1 MSERAAEASGE
12 TGKADAGARARSRA
26 GHVGASGEMRRA
38 AEFAAETEPDAR
50 GAGQSGGMRRG
61 GPGIAREAAADVEQ
75 GARGAGHLAANA
87 EALGV
92 PARDLGDG
100 GETLRDVG
108 EFGLIDRVARHCA
121 QSPTVLL
128 GPGDDAA
135 VIAAPDGRVVA
146 STDLLLEGRHFR
158 TDWSTAYQVG
168 RKAAAQNLADIAA
181 MGAVPTA
188 LLVGLA
194 APASLPV
201 TWARE
206 LAAGLADECALVG
219 VSVAGGDTTRAETIM
234 IAVTALGDLRGRA
247 PLTRSGA
254 HPGDK
259 VAVVGELGWSACG
272 YTLLA
277 TGSDGPEK
285 AFLRHRMPEPPYAQ
299 GPLAAEVGATA
310 MIDVSDGL
318 LADLGHIARESDVG
332 IDLEPEAFAIPDE
345 MRAVADRLGIDP
357 LGWILTGGED
367 HALAACYPAAV
378 DVPQGWT
385 VIGTV
390 AKRSAD
396 HAAPRITVAGM
407 AWRGSQ
413 GWDHFA

>member
-1 MSERAAEASGE
+1 MSERTAEESGE
-12 TGKADAGARARSRA
+12 TGKADAGTGSGA
-26 GHVGASGEMRRA
+26 GDVGASGEMGRKA
-38 AEFAAETEPDAR
+38 GFGVGIAPD
-50 GAGQSGGMRRG
+50 SGGRS
-61 GPGIAREAAADVEQ
+61 AAS
-75 GARGAGHLAANA
+75 AGNDH
-87 EALGV
+87 
-92 PARDLGDG
+92 
-100 GETLRDVG
+100 ETLHDVG
-108 EFGLIDRVARHCA
+108 EFGLIDRVARQSV
-121 QSPTVLL
+121 QSPAVLL

-146 STDLLLEGRHFR
+146 STDLLLQGRHFR

-194 APASLPV
+194 APGDLPV

-259 VAVVGELGWSACG
+259 VAIFGELGWSACG
-272 YTLLA
+272 YELLA
-277 TGSDGPEK
+277 TGTSGPEK
-285 AFLRHRMPEPPYAQ
+285 AFSRHRMPEPPYAQ
-299 GPLAAEVGATA
+299 GPVAADAGATA

-318 LADLGHIARESDVG
+318 LADLGHIARESEVG
-332 IDLEPEAFAIPDE
+332 IDVEPDAFAIPDE
-345 MRAVADRLGIDP
+345 MRAVADRLGTDP

-367 HALAACYPAAV
+367 HALAACYPAAA
-378 DVPQGWT
+378 DVPPGWT

-396 HAAPRITVAGM
+396 QSAPRVTVAGE

>member
-1 MSERAAEASGE
+1 MSERTAEESGE
-12 TGKADAGARARSRA
+12 TGKADAAARDGAGRL
-26 GHVGASGEMRRA
+26 GASGEM
-38 AEFAAETEPDAR
+38 AR
-50 GAGQSGGMRRG
+50 KAGSGVG
-61 GPGIAREAAADVEQ
+61 AAAD
-75 GARGAGHLAANA
+75 GGGRAAA
-87 EALGV
+87 S
-92 PARDLGDG
+92 DG
-100 GETLRDVG
+100 NGRETLRDVG
-108 EFGLIDRVARHCA
+108 EFGLIDRVARQAA

-146 STDLLLEGRHFR
+146 STDLLLQGRHFR

-188 LLVGLA
+188 LLVGFA
-194 APASLPV
+194 APAELPV

-219 VSVAGGDTTRAETIM
+219 VCVAGGDTTRAETIM

-259 VAVVGELGWSACG
+259 VAIAGELGWSACG
-272 YTLLA
+272 YELLA
-277 TGSDGPEK
+277 TGAVGPEK
-285 AFLRHRMPEPPYAQ
+285 ALSRHRMPEPPYAQ
-299 GPLAAEVGATA
+299 GPIAAEAGATA

-318 LADLGHIARESDVG
+318 LADLGHIARESEVG
-332 IDLEPEAFAIPDE
+332 IDVEPDAFAIPDE

-357 LGWILTGGED
+357 LSWILTGGED
-367 HALAACYPAAV
+367 HALAACYPAAA
-378 DVPQGWT
+378 DVPPGWT

-396 HAAPRITVAGM
+396 QSAPRVTVAGV
-407 AWRGSQ
+407 AWSGSQ
-413 GWDHFA
+413 GWDHFV

>member
-1 MSERAAEASGE
+1 MSERAAEQSGE
-12 TGKADAGARARSRA
+12 TGKADAPHRVAAGGETSRA
-26 GHVGASGEMRRA
+26 QV
-38 AEFAAETEPDAR
+38 PDAR
-50 GAGQSGGMRRG
+50 HV
-61 GPGIAREAAADVEQ
+61 PETLDEVEESR
-75 GARGAGHLAANA
+75 ARGLGNRHAPETPREDGESRAR
-87 EALGV
+87 ALGE
-92 PARDLGDG
+92 PLAS
-100 GETLRDVG
+100 ETLLDVG
-108 EFGLIDRVARHCA
+108 EFGLIDRVARQAA

-135 VIAAPDGRVVA
+135 VVAAPDGRVVA

-188 LLVGLA
+188 LLIGLA
-194 APASLPV
+194 APADLPV

-206 LAAGLADECALVG
+206 LAAGLADEGALVG

-234 IAVTALGDLRGRA
+234 VAVTALGDLRGRA
-247 PLTRSGA
+247 PVTRSGA

-272 YTLLA
+272 YQLLSMRA
-277 TGSDGPEK
+277 DGTEAALGTAESFPGSEL
-285 AFLRHRMPEPPYAQ
+285 ALARHRVPEPPYAQ
-299 GPLAAEVGATA
+299 GPIAADAGATA

-332 IDLEPEAFAIPDE
+332 IDVEPEAFAIPE
-345 MRAVADRLGIDP
+345 ALRATADRLGIDP
-357 LGWILTGGED
+357 LSWILTGGED
-367 HALAACYPAAV
+367 HALAACYPAAA
-378 DVPQGWT
+378 DVPPGWT

-390 AKRSAD
+390 TKRSAD
-396 HAAPRITVAGM
+396 QSAPRVTVAGK
-407 AWRGSQ
+407 AWSGKQ

>member
-1 MSERAAEASGE
+1 M
-12 TGKADAGARARSRA
+12 GA
-26 GHVGASGEMRRA
+26 
-38 AEFAAETEPDAR
+38 
-50 GAGQSGGMRRG
+50 
-61 GPGIAREAAADVEQ
+61 
-75 GARGAGHLAANA
+75 
-87 EALGV
+87 
-92 PARDLGDG
+92 PARDVGDS

-108 EFGLIDRVARHCA
+108 EFGLIDRVARHSV

-194 APASLPV
+194 APADLTV

-206 LAAGLADECALVG
+206 LVAGLADECALVG

-272 YTLLA
+272 YALLA
-277 TGSDGPEK
+277 NGSSGPEK
-285 AFLRHRMPEPPYAQ
+285 AFSRHRMPEPPYAQ
-299 GPLAAEVGATA
+299 GPLAAEAGATA

-332 IDLEPEAFAIPDE
+332 IDLEPEAFPIPDE

-357 LGWILTGGED
+357 LSWILTGGED
-367 HALAACYPAAV
+367 HALAACYPAAA
-378 DVPQGWT
+378 DVPPGWT

-396 HAAPRITVAGM
+396 HAAPRITVAGKV
-407 AWRGSQ
+407 WRGSQ